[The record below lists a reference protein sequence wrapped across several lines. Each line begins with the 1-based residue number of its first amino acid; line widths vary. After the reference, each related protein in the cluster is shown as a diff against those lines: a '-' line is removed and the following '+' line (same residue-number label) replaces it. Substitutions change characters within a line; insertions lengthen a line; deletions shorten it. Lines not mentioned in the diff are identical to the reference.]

1 MEYVLLA
8 LAYLFVPM
16 TLCVID
22 RRIKGTRSVLTK
34 IVSVITVMAFLYLAV
49 YFYGQQIL
57 STFRINAK
65 SFTSAKA
72 FFSSRILVLLGLMIL
87 YLFIVCKF
95 VFITLVFQNI
105 KKTVTNTEKVIAL
118 IAVFFDLMLVPN
130 ILVNSSLFAVLTTL
144 TLVEIGLVYVKLV
157 FSITSKKSKEVLA
170 WLNIFLL

>member
-8 LAYLFVPM
+8 LALIFIPM
-16 TLCVID
+16 TLCIID
-22 RRIKGTRSVLTK
+22 RRIKGTRSVLVK
-34 IVSVITVMAFLYLAV
+34 IVSMITVMAFLYLAV

-57 STFRINAK
+57 NTFRINAK

-95 VFITLVFQNI
+95 VFIRLVFQNI
-105 KKTVTNTEKVIAL
+105 KKTVTNIEKVGAL

-130 ILVNSSLFAVLTTL
+130 IFVNNSLFAVLTTL
-144 TLVEIGLVYVKLV
+144 SLVEIGLVYVKLV
-157 FSITSKKSKEVLA
+157 FSIPSNEVKEVLA
-170 WLNIFLL
+170 

>member
-1 MEYVLLA
+1 MLA

-57 STFRINAK
+57 NTFRINAK

-72 FFSSRILVLLGLMIL
+72 FFSSRILVLIGLL
-87 YLFIVCKF
+87 VLVLFIVCKF
-95 VFITLVFQNI
+95 IFTFLILKNFN
-105 KKTVTNTEKVIAL
+105 KEVTKTEKAVIL
-118 IAVFFDLMLVPN
+118 TAVFFDLALVPN
-130 ILVNSSLFAVLTTL
+130 ILVNNALFAVFAAL
-144 TLVEIGLVYVKLV
+144 TLVEIRLVYIKLV
-157 FSITSKKSKEVLA
+157 FSIAPTKSKEVLA
-170 WLNIFLL
+170 

>member
-57 STFRINAK
+57 NTFRINAK

-72 FFSSRILVLLGLMIL
+72 FFSSRVLVLLGLMIL
-87 YLFIVCKF
+87 FLFVVCKF
-95 VFITLVFQNI
+95 VFIRLTFKNMEKTFTKTEKILTLVS
-105 KKTVTNTEKVIAL
+105 VV
-118 IAVFFDLMLVPN
+118 FDLALVPN
-130 ILVNSSLFAVLTTL
+130 IFVNNSLFAIFALL
-144 TLVEIGLVYVKLV
+144 TLVEIGLVYTKLV
-157 FSITSKKSKEVLA
+157 FSIAPTKEMEVLA
-170 WLNIFLL
+170 